1 MNKLTQ
7 TLNNTAG
14 RFTTLVVN
22 NGSSNT
28 SYCAQISSVSDKL
41 VTFYD
46 VNTERNRRVKVSQ
59 IVLARS
65 GNAVY
70 RRGNR

>member
-22 NGSSNT
+22 NGMLNT

-46 VNTERNRRVKVSQ
+46 VNTERNRRAKLSQ